1 MGNTGLSYY
10 NSNNLE
16 TYSPYKTTHYC
27 LNIRNCVQFVD
38 QHHEKL
44 FEVSVSEVIPTS
56 SSHVD
61 LQVTGF
67 WQLLFSLRGSTFEPK
82 SRIESQQN
90 KTYHIV
96 KYEKAK
102 QRLRSNTNVSTL
114 CEEANV
120 WTSVI
125 SVSDCGR
132 ARSGDNRA
140 YCPKFRT
147 PGTLADSR
155 GSLFINPEHS
165 SRTCC
170 RA

>member
-1 MGNTGLSYY
+1 M
-10 NSNNLE
+10 
-16 TYSPYKTTHYC
+16 SPFFG
-27 LNIRNCVQFVD
+27 RFV
-38 QHHEKL
+38 
-44 FEVSVSEVIPTS
+44 PTRK
-56 SSHVD
+56 
-61 LQVTGF
+61 
-67 WQLLFSLRGSTFEPK
+67 LLFSLRGSTYEPK
-82 SRIESQQN
+82 SRIKSQQN
-90 KTYHIV
+90 ITYHV
-96 KYEKAK
+96 KCETAK
-102 QRLRSNTNVSTL
+102 QRLQSDTKVSTPR
-114 CEEANV
+114 EEANV

-170 RA
+170 RGTRRDSCRVSEFNTQSEHLLL